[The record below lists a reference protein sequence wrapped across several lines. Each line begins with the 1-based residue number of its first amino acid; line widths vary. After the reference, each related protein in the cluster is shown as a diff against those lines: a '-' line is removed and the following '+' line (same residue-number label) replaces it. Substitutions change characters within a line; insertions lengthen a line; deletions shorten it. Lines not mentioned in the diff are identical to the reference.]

1 MPITK
6 EKKNELV
13 KELETVF
20 KGSKGVVFVGFKGLK
35 VNEANTMRKGF
46 KAQGV
51 GFLVA
56 KKTLMG
62 RALDAAGVT
71 GTRPEIGAEV
81 AVAYSADNLATAREV
96 GGFLKKN
103 KEKLSILGG
112 IFEGK
117 FITKADV
124 VAYSSIPDQK
134 TLYAQVV
141 NLFNSPIQR
150 FVIAAS
156 EIAKKKGAAPAAAPE
171 AAPAPAPAA

>member
-6 EKKNELV
+6 DKKKELIT
-13 KELETVF
+13 ELETVF
-20 KGSKGVVFVGFKGLK
+20 KNSKGVVFVGFKGLK

-51 GFLVA
+51 NFIVA

-62 RALDAAGVT
+62 RALEAAKVS
-71 GTRPEIGAEV
+71 GTRPEMGAEV

-96 GGFLKKN
+96 GSFLKKN

-117 FITKADV
+117 YITKEEV
-124 VAYSSIPDQK
+124 LAYSSIPDKK
-134 TLYAQVV
+134 TLYAQIV
-141 NLFNSPIQR
+141 NLFNSPIQG
-150 FVIAAS
+150 FVMATS
-156 EIAKKKGAAPAAAPE
+156 EIAKKKGQSA
-171 AAPAPAPAA
+171 

>member
-6 EKKNELV
+6 DKKKELIS
-13 KELETVF
+13 ELETVF

-35 VNEANTMRKGF
+35 VNEANNMRKDF

-51 GFLVA
+51 NFIVA

-62 RALDAAGVT
+62 RALDTVKIT
-71 GTRPEIGAEV
+71 GTKPEMGAEV

-117 FITKADV
+117 YITKEEV
-124 VAYSSIPDQK
+124 VTYASIPDKK

-141 NLFNSPIQR
+141 NLFNSPIQG
-150 FVIAAS
+150 FVMAAS
-156 EIAKKKGAAPAAAPE
+156 EIAKKKQPTA
-171 AAPAPAPAA
+171 

>member
-6 EKKNELV
+6 DKKKELIG
-13 KELETVF
+13 ELETVF
-20 KGSKGVVFVGFKGLK
+20 NNSKGVVFVGFKGLK
-35 VNEANTMRKGF
+35 VNEANNMRKGF

-51 GFLVA
+51 GFIVA

-62 RALDAAGVT
+62 KALEAAKIS
-71 GTRPEIGAEV
+71 GTRPEMGAEV
-81 AVAYSADNLATAREV
+81 AVAYSAENLTTAREV

-103 KEKLSILGG
+103 KDKLSILGG

-117 FITKADV
+117 FISKADV
-124 VAYSSIPDQK
+124 LAYSSIPDRQ

-141 NLFNSPIQR
+141 NLFNSPIQG

-156 EIAKKKGAAPAAAPE
+156 EIAKKKQA
-171 AAPAPAPAA
+171 

>member
-6 EKKNELV
+6 DKKKELIS
-13 KELETVF
+13 ELETVF
-20 KGSKGVVFVGFKGLK
+20 KNSKGVVFVGFKGLK
-35 VNEANTMRKGF
+35 VNEANNMRKGF

-51 GFLVA
+51 NFIVA

-62 RALDAAGVT
+62 RALEAAKIT
-71 GTRPEIGAEV
+71 GTAPVIGAEV
-81 AVAYSADNLATAREV
+81 AVAYSAENLTTAREV

-117 FITKADV
+117 FITAAEV
-124 VAYSSIPDQK
+124 LTYSSIPDRQ

-141 NLFNSPIQR
+141 NLFNSPIQG
-150 FVIAAS
+150 FVMAAS
-156 EIAKKKGAAPAAAPE
+156 EIAKKKQA
-171 AAPAPAPAA
+171 

>member
-6 EKKNELV
+6 DRKKELV
-13 KELETVF
+13 GALEKVF
-20 KGSKGVVFVGFKGLK
+20 KDSKGVVFVGFKGLK
-35 VNEANTMRKGF
+35 VNEANNMRKGF

-51 GFLVA
+51 NFLVA

-62 RALDAAGVT
+62 RALDAAKVS

-81 AVAYSADNLATAREV
+81 AVAYSADNLTTAREV
-96 GGFLKKN
+96 GAFLKMN

-112 IFEGK
+112 IFEGA

-124 VAYSSIPDQK
+124 ATYASIPDQK

-141 NLFNSPIQR
+141 NLLNSPIQGL
-150 FVIAAS
+150 VIAMS
-156 EIAKKKGAAPAAAPE
+156 EIAKKKA
-171 AAPAPAPAA
+171 

>member
-6 EKKNELV
+6 DRKKELV
-13 KELETVF
+13 SELEQVL
-20 KGSKGVVFVGFKGLK
+20 KDSKGVVFVGFKGLK

-51 GFLVA
+51 SYMVA
-56 KKTLMG
+56 KKTLLN
-62 RALDAAGVT
+62 RALGAAKIS
-71 GTRPEIGAEV
+71 GTVPEIGAEV
-81 AVAYSADNLATAREV
+81 AVAYSADNLTTAREV

-117 FITKADV
+117 FITKEEV
-124 VAYSSIPDQK
+124 VTYSSIPDRQ

-141 NLFNSPIQR
+141 NLFNSPIQG
-150 FVIAAS
+150 FVMAAS
-156 EIAKKKGAAPAAAPE
+156 EIAKKKQA
-171 AAPAPAPAA
+171 